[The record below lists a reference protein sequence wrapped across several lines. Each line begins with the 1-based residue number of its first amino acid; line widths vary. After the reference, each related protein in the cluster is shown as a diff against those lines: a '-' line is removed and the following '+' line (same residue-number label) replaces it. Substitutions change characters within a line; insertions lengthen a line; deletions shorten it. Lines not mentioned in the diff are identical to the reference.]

1 MKFNNNQYQTIQ
13 FLLKF
18 YSYKYGKI
26 WKNGSV
32 CFLRVSQFSTSFL
45 ERQSSISIVS
55 KSICSVFQQANSE
68 SALGK
73 YAGGVAGAAGDAALF
88 VANHAY

>member
-1 MKFNNNQYQTIQ
+1 MLFV
-13 FLLKF
+13 FLQLFHNFVIF
-18 YSYKYGKI
+18 YKLSRKTCSI
-26 WKNGSV
+26 SV
-32 CFLRVSQFSTSFL
+32 ASKSTS
-45 ERQSSISIVS
+45 VS
-55 KSICSVFQQANSE
+55 QQANSE

>member
-1 MKFNNNQYQTIQ
+1 MEKWVCSFSQSFAIFYKFSKKT
-13 FLLKF
+13 
-18 YSYKYGKI
+18 
-26 WKNGSV
+26 
-32 CFLRVSQFSTSFL
+32 R
-45 ERQSSISIVS
+45 SISIAS
-55 KSICSVFQQANSE
+55 KNICSVFQQANSE

>member
-1 MKFNNNQYQTIQ
+1 M
-13 FLLKF
+13 L
-18 YSYKYGKI
+18 
-26 WKNGSV
+26 SV
-32 CFLRVSQFSTSFL
+32 ASKSTS
-45 ERQSSISIVS
+45 SVS
-55 KSICSVFQQANSE
+55 QQANSE